1 MSVISGGSD
10 YDRLPFGSSPSSVV
24 SYPINQDYPGG
35 AQSVMSSAV
44 TAANS
49 ILPPEQA
56 NINFKPT
63 TTAVTK
69 ISKLKLHVL
78 LDSTIYTAGG
88 ILTGR
93 LALTSSTAR
102 SIKLGEISVE
112 LTAFEELSVKEY
124 TASQSFLSSRL
135 VFQSEN
141 LPPSN
146 AVHGPKDNG
155 YWTAKKGKTTF
166 PFAFKIPVDAPS
178 SVTYASLASLK
189 YVVTG

>member
-10 YDRLPFGSSPSSVV
+10 YDRLPLGSSPSVV
-24 SYPINQDYPGG
+24 SFPMSQD
-35 AQSVMSSAV
+35 QSVMSS
-44 TAANS
+44 TSAANT

-88 ILTGR
+88 VLTGR
-93 LALTSSTAR
+93 LSLTSSTAR

-112 LTAFEELSVKEY
+112 LTAFEELSIKDY

-166 PFAFKIPVDAPS
+166 PFAFKIPIDAPS
-178 SVTYASLASLK
+178 SVTYASMASLK

>member
-1 MSVISGGSD
+1 MSAISGVSEQ
-10 YDRLPFGSSPSSVV
+10 DRVPFGSSPSSVA
-24 SYPINQDYPGG
+24 SFPITHDFT
-35 AQSVMSSAV
+35 ATQSIMSSA
-44 TAANS
+44 TTNT

-78 LDSTIYTAGG
+78 LDSTVYTAGG
-88 ILTGR
+88 LLTGR
-93 LALTSSTAR
+93 LALTSSSAR
-102 SIKLGEISVE
+102 TLKLGEISVE
-112 LTAFEELSVKEY
+112 LTAYEELSVKEY

-135 VFQSEN
+135 VFQCEN

-146 AVHGPKDNG
+146 AVYGPKENG

-166 PFAFKIPVDAPS
+166 PFAFKIPIDAPS
-178 SVTYASLASLK
+178 SVGCGSSAYLK
-189 YVVTG
+189 YVITG

>member
-10 YDRLPFGSSPSSVV
+10 NDRLPLGSSPSSVV
-24 SYPINQDYPGG
+24 SYPINQDYTG
-35 AQSVMSSAV
+35 AQSIMSSAV

-93 LALTSSTAR
+93 LALASSTAR

-178 SVTYASLASLK
+178 SVTYGSLASLK

>member
-10 YDRLPFGSSPSSVV
+10 YDRIPFGSSPSSV
-24 SYPINQDYPGG
+24 SSFPINQDG
-35 AQSVMSSAV
+35 AGTRSILSSAT
-44 TAANS
+44 TAAS
-49 ILPPEQA
+49 TILPPEQA
-56 NINFKPT
+56 NINFKPN

-93 LALTSSTAR
+93 LVLTSSSGR
-102 SIKLGEISVE
+102 SLKLGEISVE
-112 LTAFEELSVKEY
+112 LTAYEELSVKDN

-135 VFQSEN
+135 VFQCEN

-146 AVHGPKDNG
+146 AVHGPKENG
-155 YWTAKKGKTTF
+155 YWMAKKGKTTF
-166 PFAFKIPVDAPS
+166 PFAFKIPIDAPS
-178 SVTYASLASLK
+178 SVGYGSSASLK